1 MSTVLDYKI
10 IMKDGTVHEQS
21 DKYSFIRDAVYAT
34 IEKLYPETHLPYSCE
49 FTLTDPEEILRFGQT
64 LGESSSESDEFDVKY
79 IDDEGDYR
87 TKTFDIYNI
96 NSFIE
101 MVLAGTRILEID
113 THVWNDHLLTFPQT
127 HANIFELYVES
138 SIFDNEPTQKVVPKK
153 DLQIFINYCQRVAE
167 NKKLCFGF
175 HVDKIESVTI
185 HMW

>member
-10 IMKDGTVHEQS
+10 IMKDGTVHEQK
-21 DKYSFIRDAVYAT
+21 DKYSFIRDAVYET
-34 IEKLYPETHLPYSCE
+34 IEQLYPGTHLPYACE

-64 LGESSSESDEFDVKY
+64 LGENSGESDEFEVKY
-79 IDDEGDYR
+79 IDNEGDYR

-96 NSFIE
+96 NLFIE
-101 MVLAGTRILEID
+101 LVQAGTRILEID

-127 HANIFELYVES
+127 HYRIFELSVDTS
-138 SIFDNEPTQKVVPKK
+138 VFAEPKETEISQK